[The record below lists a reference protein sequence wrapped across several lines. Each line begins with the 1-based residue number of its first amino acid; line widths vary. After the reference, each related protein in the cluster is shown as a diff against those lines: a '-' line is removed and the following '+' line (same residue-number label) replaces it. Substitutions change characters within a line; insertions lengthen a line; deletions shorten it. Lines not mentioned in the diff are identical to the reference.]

1 MEKLKYILLV
11 DDDEIANHL
20 HSLLIS
26 DLNIAEHI
34 EVATDGEEALEII
47 DARLQEEHSDDFSM
61 LALVDINMPGMDAF
75 EFLNEYENMSTDFSP
90 NIHIVLL
97 SSSSNPKDKEKAE
110 KYNISGY
117 MIKPLTEEKLM
128 DIVKAM

>member
-1 MEKLKYILLV
+1 MEMLKYILLV

-75 EFLNEYENMSTDFSP
+75 EFLNEYENMATDFSP
-90 NIHIVLL
+90 KIHIVLL

>member
-75 EFLNEYENMSTDFSP
+75 EFLNEYENMATDFSP
-90 NIHIVLL
+90 KIHIVLL